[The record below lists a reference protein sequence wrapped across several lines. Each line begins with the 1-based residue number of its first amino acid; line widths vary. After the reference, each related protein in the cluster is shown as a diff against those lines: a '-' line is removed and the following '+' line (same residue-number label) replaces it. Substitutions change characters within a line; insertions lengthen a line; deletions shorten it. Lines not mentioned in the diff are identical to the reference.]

1 MIPAELPE
9 NEADRLSILRGYGIL
24 DTPPEERFDRLVRL
38 VSEQLGVPIA
48 LVSLVDAH
56 RQWFKAAVGLDAK
69 ETPREL
75 AFCAHAIHSD
85 ETLVIE
91 NALMDERFSDN
102 PLVASD
108 PDIRFYAG
116 SPLVTSS
123 GHRVGTLCAID
134 RQPRT
139 LTASEETL
147 LRTLAAVV
155 VDEMELTAIGQA
167 LEESA
172 KQLENRNTVLDA
184 FVHSLSHDLAGPIRR
199 IKSFCDLLQE
209 DPTAD
214 TAECLQFMADSAVH
228 ADRLLTD
235 LRSFFSVGRA
245 EAAVACDVRKCLERA
260 EDDLKD
266 EIQAQAARVEV
277 TGSFPSLQFFP
288 EMLTLV
294 FHNLIGNSLKY
305 RSASDPVISVH
316 AQEHEDRWEFC
327 VDDNGIGIPE
337 KHRGEAFKL
346 LFRLHREA
354 DIPGSGM
361 GLAICQKIVK
371 RGGGEMRI
379 AASELGGTCVSFT
392 LDKALGLTPALVT

>member
-1 MIPAELPE
+1 MIPAQIPGD
-9 NEADRLSILRGYGIL
+9 EADRLAVLRGYGIL

-75 AFCAHAIHSD
+75 AFCAHAILSD
-85 ETLVIE
+85 ETLVVE

-139 LTASEETL
+139 LTESQETM

-155 VDEMELTAIGQA
+155 VDEMELSAIREA
-167 LEESA
+167 LEESS
-172 KQLENRNTVLDA
+172 KQLEVRNAVLDA

-209 DPTAD
+209 DPTVD
-214 TAECLQFMADSAVH
+214 TAECLQFMADSALH
-228 ADRLLTD
+228 ADRLLED
-235 LRSFFSVGRA
+235 LRSFFTVGRTQD
-245 EAAVACDVRKCLERA
+245 AVECDVRACLSRA
-260 EDDLKD
+260 QHDLKD
-266 EIQAQAARVEV
+266 ELQSQAARVEV
-277 TGSFPSLQFFP
+277 TGSFPQLRFFP
-288 EMLTLV
+288 EMLTIV

-305 RSASDPVISVH
+305 RSACDPVISVH
-316 AQEHEDRWEFC
+316 ALEHEEHWEFR

-337 KHRGEAFKL
+337 KYRSEAFKL
-346 LFRLHREA
+346 LFRLHRAA

-361 GLAICQKIVK
+361 GLAICEKIVK

-379 AASELGGTCVSFT
+379 VESELGGTCVSFT